1 MDTTTIIVI
10 VAALVVIIAL
20 RLAIRS
26 HRLRQSS
33 DIGRGEEG
41 ATSQLEPT
49 AAEDTAASPVEAQT
63 REAHETPPQE
73 EILPTGVTPSRAD
86 ATLDMAIEASHLHKS
101 FGGRM
106 VVRDVSF
113 SLARGE
119 VFGLVGP
126 NGAGKTTTI
135 RMLMDIIRPD
145 SGQIRLFGQPV
156 EESTK
161 DRVGYLPEERGL
173 YRRMTVAD
181 TLRYL
186 SSLKGVETRA
196 ARTRAEELLK
206 QVDMLPHQG
215 KKVSELSRG
224 MGQIIQFVVTVT
236 HDPDLIVLDEPF
248 AGLDPVNR
256 QLLKDIVL
264 EFKDKGKTIILSTHM
279 MNEVEEMCDRI
290 LMIDRGRAVLYGD
303 LAAIKWRYR
312 NNSVFVGSDD
322 DIGELEGVSGKKTRG
337 RDVELFLDGD
347 TPPQNVLNQLV
358 ARNVRVNRFEVSTPS
373 LNEIFIQVVEKGR

>member
-10 VAALVVIIAL
+10 VAALVVMIAL

-26 HRLRQSS
+26 YRLRQSGGE
-33 DIGRGEEG
+33 DRGGEG

-49 AAEDTAASPVEAQT
+49 AVEDATAPPVEAQT
-63 REAHETPPQE
+63 QEAHETPPQE
-73 EILPTGVTPSRAD
+73 EVVPTGSTPSKAD
-86 ATLDMAIEASHLHKS
+86 ANLDMAVEASHLHKS

-113 SLARGE
+113 ALAKGE

-173 YRRMTVAD
+173 YRRMTVSD
-181 TLRYL
+181 TLAYL
-186 SSLKGVETRA
+186 ASLKGVGKRA

-206 QVDMLPHQG
+206 QVDMLSHQG

-256 QLLKDIVL
+256 QLLKEIVL
-264 EFKDKGKTIILSTHM
+264 EFKDRGKTIILSTHM

-290 LMIDRGRAVLYGD
+290 LMIDRGRGVLYGD

-322 DIGELEGVSGKKTRG
+322 DIGELVGVSGKKTHG
-337 RDVELFLDGD
+337 RYVELFLDGD